1 MKKALTAGIVL
12 AGVLAVSG
20 SAFAAPKK
28 PQLQQEMRKIAKVQP
43 QNQKPPMP
51 PEGFDRKQPPMS
63 RDIRNEQNRP
73 PMPPDG
79 KLPPKEAHSRDK
91 RPPMPPRSG
100 DRRPPEF
107 DNRQPQQG
115 VQPKR

>member
-1 MKKALTAGIVL
+1 MKKALTAGLVL

-28 PQLQQEMRKIAKVQP
+28 PVLPKGTQLPQEMRKIAKVQ
-43 QNQKPPMP
+43 QNDQKPPMP
-51 PEGFDRKQPPMS
+51 PEGFDGKRPPLMS
-63 RDIRNEQNRP
+63 RDKRP

-79 KLPPKEAHSRDK
+79 RQMSRDK

-107 DNRQPQQG
+107 DNRPPQQG

>member
-12 AGVLAVSG
+12 AGILAVSG

-28 PQLQQEMRKIAKVQP
+28 PVPPQEMQKVAKVQP

-51 PEGFDRKQPPMS
+51 PEGFDGKRPPLMS
-63 RDIRNEQNRP
+63 RDKRP

-79 KLPPKEAHSRDK
+79 RQMSRDK

>member
-1 MKKALTAGIVL
+1 MNKALTAGLVL
-12 AGVLAVSG
+12 AGVFAVSG

-28 PQLQQEMRKIAKVQP
+28 PVLPLGMREAAKVQA

-51 PEGFDRKQPPMS
+51 PEGFKGKRPPVIS
-63 RDIRNEQNRP
+63 RDKKP
-73 PMPPDG
+73 PVPPDG
-79 KLPPKEAHSRDK
+79 KHMSRDK

-115 VQPKR
+115 TQPKR